1 MVRCPHTFGDIVYI
15 LKWSMYH
22 NNECQLHLALYI
34 CSPHETLVQT
44 LTIFTWKFCLWLV
57 WDSDWESTLSH
68 KFWFSRVSSIPGVNW
83 EVSLSDSTSALFHST
98 NICRLNIYFYQ
109 KLTKSLCGKDSS
121 ESKLLESDQSHLQ
134 CSGVEQVSGASTI
147 LINRRVVGLFAS
159 KTTTAHET
167 ALWYKTQLSV

>member
-1 MVRCPHTFGDIVYI
+1 MPITSGTIYMFTPWNSCP
-15 LKWSMYH
+15 
-22 NNECQLHLALYI
+22 N
-34 CSPHETLVQT
+34 PHHFYMKVLPMIGMRLGLRV
-44 LTIFTWKFCLWLV
+44 
-57 WDSDWESTLSH
+57 DSSH
-68 KFWFSRVSSIPGVNW
+68 KFWFSRISSIPGVNW
-83 EVSLSDSTSALFHST
+83 EVSLSDSTSALFHSA

-121 ESKLLESDQSHLQ
+121 ESELLESDQSHLQ